1 MLLELRVRDFGI
13 IGNIR
18 WSLGKG
24 LNVITGETGAGK
36 SLVIDAVEALLAGKI
51 DEENIRYGANETY
64 VEGVFVLSEEV
75 NTSQLSVLLADNG
88 LSASEDT
95 LVISCEL
102 RRRGRS
108 VARVNGH
115 AVSRGLLYQ
124 IGGLLIDIHG
134 QSEHL
139 SLFNTEYHL
148 DFLDSY
154 AHTLELRY
162 SFSTKA
168 SELYQSEQ
176 EIESLAKE
184 EKEIAQH
191 EELLRFQID
200 EIRQAKLQEGEETEL
215 EQERDVISSSEKL
228 KASSYEI
235 YHTLYGEDA
244 TLPSASAIEKLK
256 DAVQAMRKL
265 VELDPSL
272 KQKLDLLEEI
282 VPELEEAARDILS
295 YADRMEYDPKR
306 LEEIESRL
314 ELIRNLKRKYG
325 QSITRILEY
334 LQKAEKELAGL
345 SLSLERRAELERL
358 RHCLKQEMGHIAF
371 ELSKARSQAARK
383 LVTVVINEL
392 RDLKMPQVQ
401 FEVSIKKKQAEE
413 GIPFPDG
420 RTYTFDKGGVDTVEF
435 MASTNLG
442 EPVKPLVKIASTG
455 EISRFMLA
463 LKGALSKADN
473 IPVLVFDEIDI
484 GVGGRSGEIIGKK
497 LWALTQNRQVICVTH
512 LPQIAAFAD
521 AHYNI
526 QKKVDGNRTL
536 SNLKILKDESR
547 TKELAAMLAG
557 LQYTEASVSSAREL
571 VQKAELWKETYCKQS

>member
-1 MLLELRVRDFGI
+1 LLLELRVRDFGI
-13 IGNIR
+13 IGDIKWN
-18 WSLGKG
+18 LGKG
-24 LNVITGETGAGK
+24 FNVITGETGAGK
-36 SLVIDAVEALLAGKI
+36 SLVIDAVEALLTGRI
-51 DEENIRYGANETY
+51 NEEDIRYGANETY
-64 VEGVFVLSEEV
+64 VEGVFVLPEEV
-75 NTSQLSVLLADNG
+75 NTPRLSVLLADNG
-88 LSASEDT
+88 LSAGEDT

-102 RRRGRS
+102 RRLGRS

-115 AVSRGLLYQ
+115 AVPRGLLYQ
-124 IGGLLIDIHG
+124 IGCLLIDIHG

-154 AHTLELRY
+154 AHALELRH
-162 SFSTKA
+162 SFNTKA
-168 SELYQSEQ
+168 SELYQAEQ

-184 EKEIAQH
+184 EKEAAQH
-191 EELLRFQID
+191 EELLRFQVD
-200 EIRQAKLQEGEETEL
+200 EIRQAELQEGEETEL

-235 YHTLYGEDA
+235 YHTLYGDDS
-244 TLPSASAIEKLK
+244 TLPSASAIGKLK
-256 DAVQAMRKL
+256 DAVQAMGKL

-272 KQKLDLLEEI
+272 KQKLALLEGI
-282 VPELEEAARDILS
+282 VPELEEVARDIHS

-306 LEEIESRL
+306 LEEIGSRL

-325 QSITRILEY
+325 SSITQVFEY
-334 LQKAEKELAGL
+334 LQRAESELEGL
-345 SLSLERRAELERL
+345 SLCLERRAELERL
-358 RHCLKQEMGHIAF
+358 RSRLKQEMGHTAF
-371 ELSKARSQAARK
+371 ELSKARSQAASK
-383 LVTVVINEL
+383 LVTEVINEL
-392 RDLKMPQVQ
+392 RDLKMSQVQ
-401 FEVSIKKKQAEE
+401 FEVSIKQKQAEE
-413 GIPFPDG
+413 GIPLPDG
-420 RTYTFDKGGVDTVEF
+420 RTYTFNKGGVDTVEF

-526 QKKVDGNRTL
+526 QKTVDGNRTL
-536 SNLKILKDESR
+536 SNLKILEDESR

-571 VQKAELWKETYCKQS
+571 VQKADSWKETYRRRP